1 MFLSL
6 SDSLSVS
13 VFLSLSVSLSLSLFI
28 SFSHTQRDFVK
39 KGIYWVYLFYFLT
52 GRVDARPA
60 PRRPQAGVD
69 ATAGSG
75 DQQEG
80 NLATGARAIA
90 VGIRAGQGQRAG
102 LAST

>member
-6 SDSLSVS
+6 SDSVSVS

-39 KGIYWVYLFYFLT
+39 KGIYWVYLFYFIT

-60 PRRPQAGVD
+60 PRRPGVD
-69 ATAGSG
+69 AAAGSG